1 MTLNSSSK
9 DVTTSAK
16 EEIPH
21 LSPKPL
27 TVTSTHVAPDWIAC
41 SALAVAKPKSLWNA
55 HELEFLFLGK
65 PRKNTTHL
73 SWM

>member
-1 MTLNSSSK
+1 MIGLISLSVILEAFSTKDEILFNILKFQEFLTFNSSSK

-27 TVTSTHVAPDWIAC
+27 TVTSTHVAPD
-41 SALAVAKPKSLWNA
+41 
-55 HELEFLFLGK
+55 
-65 PRKNTTHL
+65 
-73 SWM
+73 